1 MLWIGM
7 LSIGLAV
14 GLGLYLMMG
23 TAVTADGLAADQI
36 AEQQGTSASRRERD
50 RTDED
55 LSSLYKRFGAL
66 AKRFTPSDYLHRV
79 QHKLD
84 LAGNP
89 RNWGPD
95 RLLAFKGFGL
105 LIGGLLGLLIGAK
118 QGGLLLFAAPAG
130 GAAAGLFLPDV
141 WVRNLG
147 EKRQVDLQ
155 KGLPDAMDMLTICVE
170 AGLGFD
176 AAIGRVARN
185 LDGPIAEEC
194 SRVLQEM
201 QFGMSRSEAM
211 RSLVSRTDVPELR
224 SFVSAVIQSTE
235 LGISI
240 GDVLREQ
247 SKEMRIKRRQRAEE
261 KAQKLQVKLLLPLI
275 TCLLPA
281 MFTVV
286 LGPAAI
292 ELIHFFKQT
301 KGG

>member
-7 LSIGLAV
+7 LAIGLAV

-23 TAVTADGLAADQI
+23 TAVTADVLAADQM
-36 AEQQGTSASRRERD
+36 AEQQAVTAARRD
-50 RTDED
+50 RDSEN
-55 LSSLYKRFGAL
+55 LPSSYKRMGAV
-66 AKRFTPSDYLHRV
+66 AKRFTPADYLHRV

-89 RNWGPD
+89 RSWGPD

-105 LIGGLLGLLIGAK
+105 LIGGLLGLLVGAK
-118 QGGLLLFAAPAG
+118 QGGLLLLISPVI
-130 GAAAGLFLPDV
+130 GAALGLFLPDV
-141 WVRNLG
+141 WIRNLG
-147 EKRQVDLQ
+147 EKRQLELQ

-176 AAIGRVARN
+176 AALGRVARN
-185 LDGPIAEEC
+185 LEGPIAEETA
-194 SRVLQEM
+194 RVLQEM
-201 QFGMSRSEAM
+201 QFGMSRTEAM
-211 RSLVSRTDVPELR
+211 RALVSRTGVPELR

-261 KAQKLQVKLLLPLI
+261 KAQKLQVKLLMPLI

-292 ELIHFFKQT
+292 ELIHFFSQAN
-301 KGG
+301 GH

>member
-1 MLWIGM
+1 MLLFGM

-14 GLGLYLMMG
+14 GLGLYLMLG
-23 TAVTADGLAADQI
+23 TAATAEALAADTI
-36 AEQQGTSASRRERD
+36 AEQQAITASRREVV
-50 RTDED
+50 TNE
-55 LSSLYKRFGAL
+55 LPSLYKRLGAL
-66 AKRFTPSDYLHRV
+66 AKGFTPADYLHRV

-95 RLLAFKGFGL
+95 RVLAFKGFGL
-105 LIGGLLGLLIGAK
+105 VLGGLLGLLVGAK
-118 QGGLLLFAAPAG
+118 QGGILLLLAPVG
-130 GAAAGLFLPDV
+130 GAAFGLFLPDL

-147 EKRQVDLQ
+147 EKRQTELQ

-170 AGLGFD
+170 SGLGFD
-176 AAIGRVARN
+176 AALGRVARN
-185 LDGPIAEEC
+185 LEGPIAEEC
-194 SRVLQEM
+194 ARVLQEM

-211 RSLVSRTDVPELR
+211 RALVSRTDVPELR
-224 SFVSAVIQSTE
+224 SFVSAVIQSSE

-292 ELIHFFKQT
+292 ELIHFFSKAN
-301 KGG
+301 G